1 MADENTPGTTDSG
14 VPFNTDPN
22 HESRTDP
29 LGGAAGIAIEPA
41 AAPAG
46 AESTGADAKP
56 STTERLREEAGKL
69 GSQAA
74 DRARSYADQ
83 GKERAT
89 SALDEVAKMMA
100 SAAEDVDAKL
110 GVEYGRYARSA
121 ADGISGFADTLRG
134 QDVDDLIA
142 GATDFVRKSPVIAV
156 GAAAAV
162 GFMIAR
168 LVKSGVDAASDKS
181 PSSTATDPVDV

>member
-29 LGGAAGIAIEPA
+29 LGGASGIAIEPE
-41 AAPAG
+41 AAPA
-46 AESTGADAKP
+46 GADAKP

-121 ADGISGFADTLRG
+121 ADGISGFAETLRG

-181 PSSTATDPVDV
+181 PSSTATDPIDV